1 MAALEVVRAGMLTLL
16 EDSGRLGVAQLGL
29 SQGGAL
35 DMHAY
40 CWANYLLANDMSC
53 SQLEMTLGQASFKS
67 DHDIVCAITGADAAA
82 TIDGIPVKPWQT
94 FCLRKGS
101 LLAFNYPRKG
111 LRTYL
116 AVEGGFQCE
125 PLMGSVSTVVRNKIG
140 GIDGGRALLEGDK
153 LPMVVPSCKG
163 QFRVKSAHNTLYVA
177 PRFIPDYEAPLTLRV
192 IESYQHVL
200 FSEHDKAMF
209 YSNTYRVSP
218 QCDRMGCR
226 LDGSSLNTAVD
237 GIISEGIAYG
247 AIQVPPNG
255 LPIILFNDRQTLGG
269 YPKFGCVAR
278 VDMAKLAQAMP
289 GKEVRFLRGNIEE
302 LQQEWIQFS
311 HFFGLPY

>member
-1 MAALEVVRAGMLTLL
+1 MAALEVVRAGMLMLL
-16 EDSGRLGVAQLGL
+16 QDSGRLGVAQLGL

-40 CWANYLLANDMSC
+40 CWANYLLGNDMSC

-82 TIDGIPVKPWQT
+82 TIDDIPVKPWQT

-125 PLMGSVSTVVRNKIG
+125 PLMGSVSTVVRNKVG
-140 GIDGGRALLEGDK
+140 GIDGGRALLVGDK
-153 LPMVVPSCKG
+153 LPMVLPSFKSESH
-163 QFRVKSAHNTLYVA
+163 VKYAHKTLYVA
-177 PRFIPDYEAPLTLRV
+177 PRFIPAYEAPLTLRV
-192 IESYQHVL
+192 IESYQHAL
-200 FSEHDKAMF
+200 FSEHDKARF
-209 YSNTYRVSP
+209 YSNSYRVSP

-226 LDGSSLNTAVD
+226 LDGPNLNTAVD

-247 AIQVPPNG
+247 AIQIPPNG

-269 YPKFGCVAR
+269 YPKLGCVAR
-278 VDMAKLAQAMP
+278 IDMAKLAQAVP
-289 GKEVRFLRGNIEE
+289 GTEVRFLRGKIEE

-311 HFFGLPY
+311 HFFGLPF

>member
-16 EDSGRLGVAQLGL
+16 QDSGRLGVAQLGL

-40 CWANYLLANDMSC
+40 CWANYLLGNDMSC

-94 FCLRKGS
+94 FCLSKGS

-116 AVEGGFQCE
+116 AVKGGFQCK
-125 PLMGSVSTVVRNKIG
+125 PMMDSVSTVVRNKVG
-140 GIDGGRALLEGDK
+140 GIDGGRALLVGDM
-153 LPMVVPSCKG
+153 LPMILPSL
-163 QFRVKSAHNTLYVA
+163 KSESHVRYAHKALYVA

-192 IESYQHVL
+192 IESYQHTL
-200 FSEHDKAMF
+200 FSEHVKARF
-209 YSNTYRVSP
+209 YSNSYRVSP

-226 LDGSSLNTAVD
+226 LDGPNLNTAVN

-247 AIQVPPNG
+247 AIQIPPNG

-269 YPKFGCVAR
+269 YPKLGCVAR
-278 VDMAKLAQAMP
+278 IDMAKLAQAAP
-289 GKEVRFLRGNIEE
+289 GKEVQFLRGNIEE

-311 HFFGLPY
+311 RYFGLPY

>member
-1 MAALEVVRAGMLTLL
+1 MAALEVVRAGTLTLL
-16 EDSGRLGVAQLGL
+16 QDSGRLGVAPLGL

-40 CWANYLLANDMSC
+40 CWANYLLGNDMSC

-82 TIDGIPVKPWQT
+82 TIDGIPVKLWQT

-140 GIDGGRALLEGDK
+140 GIDGGRALHEGDK
-153 LPMVVPSCKG
+153 LPMGVPSCKG
-163 QFRVKSAHNTLYVA
+163 QSRVKSAHNTLYVA

>member
-1 MAALEVVRAGMLTLL
+1 MAELEVVRAGTLTLL
-16 EDSGRLGVAQLGL
+16 QDSGRLGVAQLGL

-40 CWANYLLANDMSC
+40 CWANYLLGNDMSC

-67 DHDIVCAITGADAAA
+67 DLDIVCAITGADAAA

-125 PLMGSVSTVVRNKIG
+125 PLMGSVSTIVRNKVG
-140 GIDGGRALLEGDK
+140 GIDGGRALLVGDK
-153 LPMVVPSCKG
+153 LPMLKRE
-163 QFRVKSAHNTLYVA
+163 FRVKYTHKALYVA

-192 IESYQHVL
+192 IESYQHAL

-209 YSNTYRVSP
+209 YSNTYQVSP

-226 LDGSSLNTAVD
+226 LDGSSLNTVVG

-269 YPKFGCVAR
+269 YPKMGCVAR
-278 VDMAKLAQAMP
+278 VDMAKLAQAAP
-289 GKEVRFLRGNIEE
+289 GKEVQFLHGNIEE

-311 HFFGLPY
+311 HYFGLPY